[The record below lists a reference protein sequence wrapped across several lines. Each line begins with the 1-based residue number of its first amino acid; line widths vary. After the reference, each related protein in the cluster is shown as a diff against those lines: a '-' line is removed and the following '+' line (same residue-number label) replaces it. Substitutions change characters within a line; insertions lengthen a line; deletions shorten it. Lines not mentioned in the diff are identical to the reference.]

1 MGDDIRRLV
10 FSDEIW
16 AKTKM
21 TPLRGWAARGKR
33 LIGKACFG
41 PTTPDQVPGRL
52 FIATL
57 RHDATT
63 AIWVI
68 NGPIYGKR
76 RLRPIDFSVAVIGSG
91 LGSRP
96 MSSSGSPG

>member
-68 NGPIYGKR
+68 NGPIYGDIFR
-76 RLRPIDFSVAVIGSG
+76 TCVEAMLAATLREGGTLASG
-91 LGSRP
+91 I
-96 MSSSGSPG
+96 

>member
-68 NGPIYGKR
+68 NGPIYGDIFR
-76 RLRPIDFSVAVIGSG
+76 TCVEAMLAATLREGGTLASG
-91 LGSRP
+91 K
-96 MSSSGSPG
+96 